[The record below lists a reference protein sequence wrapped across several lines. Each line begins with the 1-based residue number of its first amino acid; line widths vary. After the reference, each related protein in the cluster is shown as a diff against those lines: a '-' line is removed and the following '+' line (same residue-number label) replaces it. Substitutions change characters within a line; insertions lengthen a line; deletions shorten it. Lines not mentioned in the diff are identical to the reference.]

1 MDPKK
6 FQRAMGDV
14 TALTDSGLDERL
26 NKMAEAKA
34 PKVEVE
40 VEQEGEGAEA
50 GELTPDEVE
59 KLREMLAQMG
69 A

>member
-1 MDPKK
+1 MKDKLKK
-6 FQRAMGDV
+6 FSRAMDDV

-26 NKMAEAKA
+26 NKMAAAKS

-40 VEQEGEGAEA
+40 MEGEEG

-59 KLREMLAQMG
+59 KLRSLLSQMEG
-69 A
+69 